1 MQSLKEKEYY
11 DAVSSFHKCEA
22 NFNSV
27 TKKPDASH
35 NGVCK
40 SISTSLQ
47 DDESNLMTP
56 CKRITMYLKY
66 LNDKTTR
73 VDIPLNCKYIN
84 YKLNDEVR
92 KLENTSYEH
101 SDLYS
106 KWIAVYRSSP
116 QDISTICK
124 ENMQHLDDVIFKKIQ
139 DLYNMYHKY
148 NKYITTSGSSNSIEC
163 TEFTECVNSYNNYE
177 SICTKSSDKN
187 FCNALDSFRIYYQ
200 SYSASVVS
208 KCIGTQVLLRS
219 FQMSTEDGQSFIDG
233 GELEEDDDYIDP
245 FGLQYI
251 GTNIFIMFT
260 IIILLSFLFF
270 ILYRFT
276 PFGYWLR
283 PRIKNKI
290 KILKIIYEK
299 STKLYRNTRN
309 EEKDSLKDPINLQY
323 HSMSNS

>member
-1 MQSLKEKEYY
+1 MKKRNKYIHTI
-11 DAVSSFHKCEA
+11 SFEKCET
-22 NFNSV
+22 NFNNV
-27 TKKPDASH
+27 TESPDASH
-35 NGVCK
+35 NGVCE
-40 SISTSLQ
+40 SISTSLEA
-47 DDESNLMTP
+47 DESKLMIP

-66 LNDKTTR
+66 LNDKTTT

-84 YKLNDEVR
+84 YKINDEIR
-92 KLENTSYEH
+92 KLENTPYEH

-106 KWIAVYRSSP
+106 KWIAVYRSSS
-116 QDISTICK
+116 QDIYTICK
-124 ENMQHLDDVIFKKIQ
+124 ENVQHLDGVIFKKVQ

-148 NKYITTSGSSNSIEC
+148 NKYISTSVSSNTIEC
-163 TEFTECVNSYNNYE
+163 TEFEECVNSYNNYE
-177 SICTKSSDKN
+177 SICINGSDKN

-200 SYSASVVS
+200 SYSGRVVS
-208 KCIGTQVLLRS
+208 KCIGTDVLLKS
-219 FQMSTEDGQSFIDG
+219 FQMSTEDGQSSIDG
-233 GELEEDDDYIDP
+233 EELEEDDDYMDP

-290 KILKIIYEK
+290 KILKKIYEK

-309 EEKDSLKDPINLQY
+309 EETDSLKDPINLQY
-323 HSMSNS
+323 HSMGSS